1 MNRFTCTV
9 CGKDQYS
16 ASSAETPCIYCKGP
30 VKIQKE
36 LEPNRSRT
44 VENSI
49 GGQMVRQMISNYEK
63 SAH

>member
-16 ASSAETPCIYCKGP
+16 ASSAETPCIYCKSP

-36 LEPNRSRT
+36 LEPNRT
-44 VENSI
+44 AGNSI

>member
-1 MNRFTCTV
+1 MIRFTCTK

-16 ASSAETPCIYCKGP
+16 ASPAETPCIYCGGP
-30 VKIQKE
+30 VKAQKE
-36 LEPNRSRT
+36 LEPNRERT
-44 VENSI
+44 NTI